1 MYKKAGG
8 NKMRYYA
15 QYDESGKL
23 IAIGT
28 GPGGTEITQAEY
40 NSLLTEIREKTAL
53 VNKLYSGEITID
65 AVPVDWQEEIQ
76 RRVDERIAADG
87 TAEEQ
92 DIPAEEA
99 LDILL
104 GGAT

>member
-1 MYKKAGG
+1 
-8 NKMRYYA
+8 MRYYA
-15 QYDESGKL
+15 QYNDSGKL

-28 GPGGTEITQAEY
+28 GPGGTEITEAEY
-40 NSLLTEIREKTAL
+40 NALLAEIREKADL
-53 VNKLYSGEITID
+53 VDKLYGGEITID
-65 AVPVDWQEEIQ
+65 EVPADWQEEIQ
-76 RRVDERIAADG
+76 RRVDKRIAAEG

-99 LDILL
+99 LNILL